1 MVQTNIKSAN
11 WHFTSKCN
19 YSCKF
24 CSRQNCTSD
33 LMSLKSVDNILTHL
47 KNLGIEKL
55 NLVGGEPMMHSL
67 FYDLIRLAYEKD
79 FVVCVTT
86 NGSFLNKNTIQKMQ
100 PYVSWIGIS
109 IDSVSDITAA
119 EMGRG
124 NGRHLAHIK
133 EIVQFIHEA
142 GIKLKINTVVT
153 KQTKDEDMRDVIAEL
168 SPSRWKVFQ
177 FLTIVGQN
185 DKISSEF
192 SISSKEFDEYCD
204 RHRLIKL
211 GNGTE
216 KIFSPVFESAECMA
230 DSYFMVD
237 ADGLVEINTPRGVIH
252 ISLEAVTNN
261 NIEEMLNLKNYMER
275 GAVYE
280 W

>member
-33 LMSLKSVDNILTHL
+33 LISLKCVDSILTHL

-124 NGRHLAHIK
+124 NGHHLAHIK
-133 EIVQFIHEA
+133 EIVRFIHEA

-177 FLTIVGQN
+177 FLTIAGQN
-185 DKISSEF
+185 DKVSSEF
-192 SISSKEFDEYCD
+192 SISSEEFEQYCE
-204 RHRLIKL
+204 RHRLLNL
-211 GNGTE
+211 GKGPE
-216 KIFSPVFESAECMA
+216 KNISPVFESADCMA
-230 DSYFMVD
+230 DSYFMID
-237 ADGLVEINTPRGVIH
+237 AHGLVEINTPSKVIRVP
-252 ISLEAVTNN
+252 IEDVTND
-261 NIEEMLNLKNYMER
+261 NINKILNLKNYIER